1 MKHFN
6 HDFTDPVE
14 KEVDLSQHIM
24 YFFTP
29 HYARTLTV
37 LGFQL
42 RIKAILVD
50 RFTRRVGEKN
60 DVTGVIKYKKTIHV
74 QNIGQEV

>member
-37 LGFQL
+37 LDFQF

-50 RFTRRVGEKN
+50 RFTRRVGKKN
-60 DVTGVIKYKKTIHV
+60 DVTDVIKYSSPWI
-74 QNIGQEV
+74 